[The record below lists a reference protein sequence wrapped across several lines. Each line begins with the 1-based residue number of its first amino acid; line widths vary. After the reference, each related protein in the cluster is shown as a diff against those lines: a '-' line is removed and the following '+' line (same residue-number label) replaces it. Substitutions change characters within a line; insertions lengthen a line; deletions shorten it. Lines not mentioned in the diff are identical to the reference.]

1 MNKYLLV
8 AFALMDVAFYEMSGG
23 ADFEPGN
30 TSLVVFA
37 EPKPVMPSR
46 DAQPASVTRA
56 NATGLSDIAPSRAVI
71 EPIPDNSAAGGDLV
85 ADVPRVASVD
95 PVVDPVQ
102 EPEVVAV
109 EQETPTE
116 AETLPDLRFVDGD
129 RVNMRG
135 GPGTDYAVI
144 GRLVRNDMVEVLQDD
159 GNGWL
164 HLRATASGDEGWMAA
179 RLVTAAD

>member
-8 AFALMDVAFYEMSGG
+8 AFALMAVAFYEMSGG

-37 EPKPVMPSR
+37 EPKPVMPPR
-46 DAQPASVTRA
+46 DVQTASVSRA
-56 NATGLSDIAPSRAVI
+56 NATGLSDIAPARAVI
-71 EPIPDNSAAGGDLV
+71 DPTPDASDVGGTLV
-85 ADVPRVASVD
+85 ANAPTAD
-95 PVVDPVQ
+95 PVAPVQ
-102 EPEVVAV
+102 EPEIVAV
-109 EQETPTE
+109 ASDAPLET
-116 AETLPDLRFVDGD
+116 ETLPDLRFVDGD

-179 RLVTAAD
+179 RLVTAAN